1 VESLEKEHRSTA
13 MRLQFMNRQHSELT
27 LKIESLEARNE
38 VLTKDNA
45 RLRGLWGA
53 LCVAFALRCA
63 CMRACVTA
71 VCAAR

>member
-1 VESLEKEHRSTA
+1 

-53 LCVAFALRCA
+53 LCVAFAIALRVH
-63 CMRACVTA
+63 ACVRDN
-71 VCAAR
+71 CARFALTRVLACA